1 MAQPLVV
8 APVVE
13 VRKKLSAI
21 LARFRTEGKA
31 ATPLFLGAHRTPE
44 AVLLSYLQYQEIMT
58 ELDQLQSYRDRE
70 QADMIALASVRDEG
84 QEPTAR
90 SESVARDTDP
100 TERDKEPAHAFWG
113 ASEERL
119 SCLHAN

>member
-1 MAQPLVV
+1 MVQPLVV

-58 ELDQLQSYRDRE
+58 ELDQLQSHRDRE
-70 QADMIALASVRDEG
+70 HADMIALASVRAEG
-84 QEPTAR
+84 QEPTAL
-90 SESVARDTDP
+90 SHSLEAQVTA
-100 TERDKEPAHAFWG
+100 G
-113 ASEERL
+113 RL
-119 SCLHAN
+119 SDADALTALKRHHTQGPPT

>member
-1 MAQPLVV
+1 MVQPLVV

-44 AVLLSYLQYQEIMT
+44 AVLLSYLQYQMT
-58 ELDQLQSYRDRE
+58 ELDQLQSHRDRE
-70 QADMIALASVRDEG
+70 HADMIALASVRAEG
-84 QEPTAR
+84 QEPTALSHSLEAQVTAGR
-90 SESVARDTDP
+90 LRDADALTALKRHHTQGPP
-100 TERDKEPAHAFWG
+100 T
-113 ASEERL
+113 
-119 SCLHAN
+119 